1 MHDLATMATRS
12 VWIIKLHESKK
23 NGHLGLHRYQLGIIT
38 SAIVILLG
46 FAHDAKAND
55 LTTTTLYNP
64 STGVVAPLDGE
75 RLSQWLVRQPKIEN
89 TYLPGLSWRVPAEMP
104 VQAAMQSALK
114 AHLMGSEWTFR
125 ANSAARQRLS
135 TWLGNLPVTGR
146 VPVVISDPRWL
157 EAHPAN
163 NPLLAP
169 DHLVIVPLRPT
180 SVTVVSSDG
189 SLCKVAHKPTHEASA
204 YIEACNIQPHAP
216 RVDEVWMAQPDGR
229 VRHFGIASWNAQT
242 QDEPAPGAWIWAPAQ
257 NAGWS
262 DAFSLRLIEFLATQG
277 PAPDATVD
285 NTNVKSTAVAPSGPS
300 VALRDPVVTGND
312 WGGIG
317 LLQTPTARMAKV
329 GELSISFSRAYPY
342 SQLNSTL
349 QPLDWLELS
358 YRYTSVSGVAY
369 GSQALSGNQSYKD
382 KSIDLKVQL
391 LKESHVWP
399 ELAVGARDAVGTGL
413 FSGEYVVANKRLGN
427 FDASLGLGWGSLG
440 SRGSM
445 GNPLG
450 LISNKFNSRD
460 AGFSG
465 QGGEPGL
472 GKYFRGRTSLFGGVQ
487 YQTPWEPLIIKV
499 EYDGSGYRFND
510 PFTIAKPKS
519 PFNFGAVYRLT
530 SSFDLTF
537 GVQRGNVA
545 TLGVA
550 FHAPMTH
557 LATAK
562 INDPVLP
569 YFVAE
574 RPVKQ
579 PDWSATAQ
587 ELTLQTKWK
596 VSAIEQ
602 QGSVLRVEFENAN
615 AVYWRETIER
625 ATAVLHSLA
634 PAEVDEFQFTYK
646 TRGIAMATHVVGRE
660 RWSKTMRQPLL
671 PSELTAKSDVKPAST
686 AASKTALVKPVNVFS
701 SRELPITGDLG
712 WKLRQNFGGPDGFIL
727 YQAVVEGAAEWHVT
741 PNTWL
746 SGVMNLRAFDN
757 YKNFRYTADSQLPR
771 VRTYIREYLTT
782 SRVTIPNLQLTQAG
796 QVGPNQYV
804 SVYGGYLESMYSGL
818 GGEWLYRPLA
828 GPLALGVDL
837 NAVRQRNF
845 DQKFGLRN
853 YRVLTGHATAY
864 IETGWND
871 VLAKVSVGQYLAKD
885 KGITVDLSRRFANGV
900 VFGAFATKTNVSS
913 AQFGEGSFDKGI
925 YFSIPL
931 SALFTR
937 STPDVGSF
945 VWNPLIRD
953 GGAKLNRA
961 YTLYDMTKVRDPRTL
976 AIGPLAAP

>member
-1 MHDLATMATRS
+1 M
-12 VWIIKLHESKK
+12 KLHRPKMI
-23 NGHLGLHRYQLGIIT
+23 GFLRVHRYQRGIIGN
-38 SAIVILLG
+38 AIVVLLSL
-46 FAHDAKAND
+46 AHDANAND
-55 LTTTTLYNP
+55 LTTNP
-64 STGVVAPLDGE
+64 LHSAPTSVSTPLNGE
-75 RLSQWLVRQPKIEN
+75 RLSQWLLRQPKVEN

-104 VQAAMQSALK
+104 MQAAMQSALR
-114 AHLMGSEWTFR
+114 AHLMGSEWTIR
-125 ANSAARQRLS
+125 ANIVARQRLS
-135 TWLGNLPVTGR
+135 AWLASLAVTGR
-146 VPVVISDPRWL
+146 VPVAISDARWL
-157 EAHPAN
+157 EAHPAK
-163 NPLLAP
+163 NPLLASN
-169 DHLVIVPLRPT
+169 HSVVVPLRPA

-189 SLCKVAHKPTHEASA
+189 TVCKVAHTPTYEARA
-204 YIEACNIQPHAP
+204 YIDACKNQSISP
-216 RVDEVWMAQPDGR
+216 RVDQVWMAQPDGR
-229 VRHFGIASWNAQT
+229 VQRFGIASWNAQT

-257 NAGWS
+257 DSGWS

-277 PAPDATVD
+277 PAPDTIAD
-285 NTNVKSTAVAPSGPS
+285 GTNVKSAGDAFNGPRE
-300 VALRDPVVTGND
+300 ALRDPVITGND

-317 LLQTPTARMAKV
+317 LLQTPTARMAKA

-349 QPLDWLELS
+349 QPFDWLELS
-358 YRYTSVSGVAY
+358 YRYTSISGVAY
-369 GSQALSGNQSYKD
+369 GAQALSGNQSYKD
-382 KSIDLKVQL
+382 KSIDLKVRL
-391 LKESHVWP
+391 LQESHLWP

-413 FSGEYVVANKRLGN
+413 LSGEYVVANKRLGN

-440 SRGSM
+440 SNGSM

-450 LISNKFNSRD
+450 LISSKFNSRD

-465 QGGEPGL
+465 QGGELGL
-472 GKYFRGRTSLFGGVQ
+472 GKYFRGRTSLFGGIQ
-487 YQTPWEPLIIKV
+487 YQTKWEPLIIKL

-519 PFNFGAVYRLT
+519 PFNVGAVYRLT

-545 TLGVA
+545 TLGMA
-550 FHAPMTH
+550 FHAPLTH

-574 RPVKQ
+574 RPVKL
-579 PDWSATAQ
+579 PDWSTTAQ
-587 ELTLQTKWK
+587 ELTLQTNWK

-602 QGSVLRVEFENAN
+602 QGSVLRVAFVNAD

-625 ATAVLHSLA
+625 ASAVLHSHA
-634 PAEVDEFQFTYK
+634 PAEVDEFHFVYK
-646 TRGIAMATHVVGRE
+646 THGIAMATHVVSRE
-660 RWSKTMRQPLL
+660 RWSKSMTQPLL
-671 PSELTAKSDVKPAST
+671 PSELLVQADLKPASS
-686 AASKTALVKPVNVFS
+686 AASKSAPKSVTVFS
-701 SRELPITGDLG
+701 SRELPITSGVG
-712 WKLRQNFGGPDGFIL
+712 WKLRQSLGGPDGFFL
-727 YQAVVEGAAEWHVT
+727 YQAVIEGGAEWHMT

-746 SGVMNLRAFDN
+746 SGVVNLRAFDN
-757 YKNFRYTADSQLPR
+757 YRNFRYTADSQLPR

-782 SRVTIPNLQLTQAG
+782 SRVTIPNLQLTQTG
-796 QVGPNQYV
+796 QINSNQYV
-804 SVYGGYLESMYSGL
+804 SAYGGYLESMYSGL

-845 DQKFGLRN
+845 DQKLGLRD
-853 YRVLTGHATAY
+853 YRVITGHATAY

-885 KGITVDLSRRFANGV
+885 RGVTLDLSRRFANGV

-961 YTLYDMTKVRDPRTL
+961 YTLYDITKVRDPRTL
-976 AIGPLAAP
+976 TIAPLAAP